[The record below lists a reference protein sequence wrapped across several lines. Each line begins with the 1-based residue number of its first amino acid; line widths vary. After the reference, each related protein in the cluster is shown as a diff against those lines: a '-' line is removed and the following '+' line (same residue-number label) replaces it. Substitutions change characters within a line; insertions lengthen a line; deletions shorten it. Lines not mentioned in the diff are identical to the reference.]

1 MKRLISQV
9 LLGGI
14 LLSGIPLGSSTVDAA
29 VPLDTLTPDAAVES
43 AEAAKIQSISIART
57 NLSEYNIYQAD
68 EASECLNFAAQ
79 ELSSYIEQAAGI
91 HLEIVRS
98 ADGQKVIELNVDETL
113 EAEDAFA
120 IKTSGG
126 KLTITGGSER
136 GCLYGVYEFLESY
149 IGWRFLTVDCEVLM
163 PEADTVEIA
172 DGIEDVQIPIFGDR
186 GIYTYTAYYGYWND
200 AEEAQQDYWAKRRL
214 NRENLP
220 DRVGGAKIWSNG
232 RTVHTLGDLAGG
244 MSQQE
249 NPCLT
254 DEKVYETVLA
264 NALKW
269 LASDAKPADY
279 ISISQNDNM
288 SVCSCENC
296 KKVNAEEGSDSGTLV
311 RFVNRIAEAIE
322 EDYPDVLVHTLAYN
336 ATEAP
341 PKLTKMRDNV
351 MVQYCTMMNCFQH
364 SLTDESCNENGG
376 LWGYYFNNVDRAAK
390 IKEWGSI
397 CDTLFIWDY
406 GAYFSDYF
414 AFFPTLDVLLENCRF
429 YVENN
434 VKGIF
439 LNAEWRDIPEFDDLR
454 TYLCSKV
461 YWNPNMS
468 EAEYDECIND
478 FMKGYYG
485 AGWEQIRA
493 YYDFMEESSNK
504 TGFCFCDAN
513 FTTFRLF
520 RKMDIV
526 LNEEELNAMFEE
538 AKKAVSGDSV
548 RLKRVEEVELTY
560 QYVLLS
566 SRYLADYIYGSEAV
580 RADYQA
586 KTKALYDKFAAGG
599 YAYNLDQGMPEYDP
613 TLSPIGWGRNPY
625 EDAIKGN
632 IVDLY

>member
-414 AFFPTLDVLLENCRF
+414 
-429 YVENN
+429 
-434 VKGIF
+434 GIF
-439 LNAEWRDIPEFDDLR
+439 
-454 TYLCSKV
+454 
-461 YWNPNMS
+461 PNT
-468 EAEYDECIND
+468 
-478 FMKGYYG
+478 
-485 AGWEQIRA
+485 R
-493 YYDFMEESSNK
+493 
-504 TGFCFCDAN
+504 
-513 FTTFRLF
+513 
-520 RKMDIV
+520 
-526 LNEEELNAMFEE
+526 
-538 AKKAVSGDSV
+538 
-548 RLKRVEEVELTY
+548 RV
-560 QYVLLS
+560 
-566 SRYLADYIYGSEAV
+566 A
-580 RADYQA
+580 
-586 KTKALYDKFAAGG
+586 
-599 YAYNLDQGMPEYDP
+599 
-613 TLSPIGWGRNPY
+613 
-625 EDAIKGN
+625 
-632 IVDLY
+632 